1 MFNILQCDLFL
12 EHESCCYAN
21 YADYNIPYAVTSNK
35 NLTNITQRLYN
46 WFSSNQMKVYHE
58 KCKLLVSTEE
68 NAIIQIANTS
78 INCSRSQ
85 GLLGIAFDNKLKFEK
100 HMSKIK

>member
-1 MFNILQCDLFL
+1 MFNILQCDLFF

-21 YADYNIPYAVTSNK
+21 YTDYNVPYAVASNK
-35 NLTNITQRLYN
+35 NLTNITQRLFN
-46 WFSSNQMKVYHE
+46 WFSSNQMKVCHE
-58 KCKLLVSTEE
+58 KCQLLVSTEE
-68 NAIIQIANTS
+68 NANIQIANTS

-85 GLLGIAFDNKLKFEK
+85 GSLGIAFDNKLKFEK

>member
-1 MFNILQCDLFL
+1 MFNILQCDLFF

-21 YADYNIPYAVTSNK
+21 YTDYNVPYAVASNK
-35 NLTNITQRLYN
+35 NLTNITQWLFN
-46 WFSSNQMKVYHE
+46 WFSSNQMKVCHE
-58 KCKLLVSTEE
+58 KCQLLVSTEE
-68 NAIIQIANTS
+68 NANIQIANTS